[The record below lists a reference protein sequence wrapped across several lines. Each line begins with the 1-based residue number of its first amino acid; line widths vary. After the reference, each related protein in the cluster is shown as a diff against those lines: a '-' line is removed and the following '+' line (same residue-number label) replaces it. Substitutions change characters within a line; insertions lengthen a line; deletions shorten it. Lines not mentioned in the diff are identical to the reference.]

1 MGTKV
6 GGLRMQSVTLM
17 KPHLPPPRWLKS
29 AQDPP
34 PGHLFLLLNVTNCY
48 TETQEIGVNL
58 DLFLCIF
65 KTWRYELCN
74 SEINFHQLS
83 LLYF

>member
-48 TETQEIGVNL
+48 TETQEIGVN
-58 DLFLCIF
+58 
-65 KTWRYELCN
+65 
-74 SEINFHQLS
+74 
-83 LLYF
+83 